1 MNLRGRIIFVNGITM
16 VRVIGTFAMP
26 FICHK
31 LPPLWSVI
39 YIICLLLTDFFD
51 GFLARKLKVCTVFG
65 SLLDQ
70 AADKLFGIA
79 CLAFL
84 ATRHWIMLLPIA
96 TETIITLITT
106 KGGFSGGSVDSS
118 ILGKIKTFLLA
129 LIIIAGF
136 ATFYANEILAAM
148 PLLGGLEVHLTNLF
162 NYLLNDTV
170 QVMNSLAF
178 AAVGTGIMV
187 ACDYALRAANEIK
200 KHKETGMVPEEY
212 TLKKGKE
219 LYEALFSPEFYQKT
233 KKEPLMKKVGIIQ
246 KPKRKPKKT

>member
-1 MNLRGRIIFVNGITM
+1 MSIRGRIILVNGITM
-16 VRVIGTFAMP
+16 IRVIGTFAMP
-26 FICHK
+26 FLCHK

-39 YIICLLLTDFFD
+39 YVIGLLLTDFFD
-51 GFLARKLKVCTVFG
+51 GFLARKLKACTIFG

-84 ATRHWIMLLPIA
+84 ATRHWIMMLPIA
-96 TETIITLITT
+96 TEAIITLVTT

-129 LIIIAGF
+129 LIIITGF
-136 ATFYANEILAAM
+136 GVFYANEILAAV
-148 PLLGGLEVHLTNLF
+148 PDVGTFGIQINRLF
-162 NYLLNDTV
+162 NYLLTDTT

-187 ACDYALRAANEIK
+187 ACDYAIRAHHDIK
-200 KHKETGMVPEEY
+200 KQKNAGLVAEEY
-212 TLKKGKE
+212 TLKKGKD
-219 LYEALFSPEFYQKT
+219 LYDALFSPEYYEKM
-233 KKEPLMKKVGIIQ
+233 KKEPLIKKIGVVY
-246 KPKRKPKKT
+246 KPDNRLKK